1 MKKPAQK
8 VKPAPRVVPSSVLP
22 RIRGGD
28 GGITASDDWE
38 TPIAGTTR
46 VWSDD
51 WLAPT

>member
-8 VKPAPRVVPSSVLP
+8 VKAVPRSIPQSVLQ
-22 RIRGGD
+22 RVRGGD

-38 TPIAGTTR
+38 TPIAGTK
-46 VWSDD
+46 VWQDD